1 MTKSLNLITI
11 AALMA
16 LSTATW
22 AGKEDG
28 PTTVPG
34 ATTIDVAEAK
44 KLFEAETPFIDVR
57 KDKDW
62 DAGRIPGAYHL
73 DVKKAL
79 TKESLADVVKP
90 DETVVFY
97 CNGPKCLRSSKAT
110 AMAVSWG
117 YKDVKY
123 FRNGFPGWKSAG
135 NPVE

>member
-1 MTKSLNLITI
+1 MTKSLKLI
-11 AALMA
+11 AVASLMA
-16 LSTATW
+16 LATTTW
-22 AGKEDG
+22 AGKQEG
-28 PTTVPG
+28 PKTIPG
-34 ATTIDVAEAK
+34 ATTIDVSEAR
-44 KLFEAETPFIDVR
+44 KLFDAEIPFIDVR
-57 KDKDW
+57 KGKDW

-123 FRNGFPGWKSAG
+123 FRDGFPGWKAAG

>member
-1 MTKSLNLITI
+1 MTKSLKLI
-11 AALMA
+11 AAASLFA
-16 LSTATW
+16 LSTSTW
-22 AGKEDG
+22 AGKAEG
-28 PTTVPG
+28 PKTIPG
-34 ATTIDVAEAK
+34 ATTIDVAEAQ
-44 KLFEAETPFIDVR
+44 KLFEAEIPFVDVR

-62 DAGRIPGAYHL
+62 EAGRIPGAYHL

-79 TKESLADVVKP
+79 TKESLADVAKP

-97 CNGPKCLRSSKAT
+97 CNGPKCLRSSKAS

-123 FRNGFPGWKSAG
+123 FRDGFPGWKSAG

>member
-1 MTKSLNLITI
+1 MTKPLKL
-11 AALMA
+11 AAATA
-16 LSTATW
+16 LLALTTVTW
-22 AGKEDG
+22 AKEEG
-28 PTTVPG
+28 PMTVPG
-34 ATTIDVAEAK
+34 ATTIDVTEAR
-44 KLFEAETPFIDVR
+44 KLFDAEIPFIDVR

-79 TKESLADVVKP
+79 TKESLGEVVKP

-123 FRNGFPGWKSAG
+123 FRDGFPAWKGAG
-135 NPVE
+135 HPVE